1 MSAKLVVIV
10 LFILC
15 MALWFLT
22 LLGAITF
29 GASGWI
35 PFFAVLL
42 LAAMDF
48 APGKPTT

>member
-1 MSAKLVVIV
+1 MSVKLVVAV
-10 LFILC
+10 LFILV

-22 LLGAITF
+22 LLGAIVF

-42 LAAMDF
+42 LAAMLLV
-48 APGKPTT
+48 PGAA